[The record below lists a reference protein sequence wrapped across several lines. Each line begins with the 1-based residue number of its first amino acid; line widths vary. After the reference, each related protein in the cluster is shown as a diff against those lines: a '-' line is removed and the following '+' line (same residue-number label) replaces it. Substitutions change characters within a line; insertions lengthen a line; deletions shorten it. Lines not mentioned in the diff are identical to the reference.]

1 MELPEEEWGCRSLG
15 GVCVRQL
22 LGSLSSEKTGMRKRQ
37 GIISTVEGGS
47 SAQAQ
52 LTSCAAWGRDKH

>member
-1 MELPEEEWGCRSLG
+1 MKLPEEEWGCRSLG
-15 GVCVRQL
+15 VCVRQL
-22 LGSLSSEKTGMRKRQ
+22 LGSLSCEKTGMRKRQ
-37 GIISTVEGGS
+37 GIISTVEGGP